1 MLLALAIAGA
11 GVRVDQRD
19 NVRKAMPQSRI
30 RRYLKHGTL
39 TQLSVFEAIA
49 RLGSYTRAAEELYL
63 AQPTVSVQIKKLTE
77 TVGVTLFEQIGKSVH
92 LTEAGRE
99 LHRTAQEIF
108 QQLNAVEDR
117 LANLRGLKAGRLRL
131 AVSTTG
137 KYFAPRL
144 LAAFVHEHPGIEV
157 SLQIHH
163 RETLMER
170 MAANNDDLYIF
181 ANPPTTKEVVTQAI
195 LPNPMA
201 VFARAD
207 HPLAKE
213 RRIAFNRF
221 AEEPFLMR
229 EPGSG
234 TRMVAQQVFA
244 RHGVAPKVR
253 MELSTNEA
261 IKQAV
266 LAGLGVSILSRYTLG
281 LDTEQD
287 DLVTLDV
294 EGFPLEGQWYL
305 VYPRGKQPSA
315 VAEAFMAFAQTE
327 AKRLVLDHLR
337 QLRSATREPEISAAT

>member
-1 MLLALAIAGA
+1 
-11 GVRVDQRD
+11 
-19 NVRKAMPQSRI
+19 MPQSKI

-39 TQLSVFEAIA
+39 TQLSVFEAVA
-49 RLGSYTRAAEELYL
+49 RHGSYTRAAEELYL

-77 TVGVTLFEQIGKSVH
+77 TVGVPLFEQIGKTVH

-108 QQLNAVEDR
+108 QQLRDVEDR
-117 LANLRGLKAGRLRL
+117 ISNLRGLKSGQLRL

-144 LAAFVHEHPGIEV
+144 LAAFVQAYPGIEV

-163 RETLMER
+163 RETLIER
-170 MAANNDDLYIF
+170 MAENADDLYVF
-181 ANPPTTKEVVTQAI
+181 ANPPTDREVVTQAI
-195 LPNPMA
+195 LPNPIA
-201 VFARAD
+201 AFARAD

-213 RRIAFNRF
+213 RHIPFSRF

-234 TRMVAQQVFA
+234 TRMVAQEVFE
-244 RHGVAPKVR
+244 RHGIVPKVR

-266 LAGLGVSILSRYTLG
+266 LAGLGVSIMSRYTLG
-281 LDTEQD
+281 LDTEQND
-287 DLVTLDV
+287 VVTLDV
-294 EGFPLEGQWYL
+294 EGFPIERQWYL
-305 VYPRGKQPSA
+305 VYPGGKQPSA
-315 VAEAFMAFAQTE
+315 VAEAFMAFVRTE
-327 AKRLVLDHLR
+327 AKKLVLDHLR
-337 QLRSATREPEISAAT
+337 QLRSNSPEPELSVTP